1 MEFGNLIG
9 DKLMTNNWM
18 FEDVKAFKRVDEKY
32 NERFIN
38 DTKSFIENEV
48 SLLELAQNVG
58 NLYKDKIKYKKE
70 GDLKPILLWLYWQ
83 NLRNISI

>member
-1 MEFGNLIG
+1 
-9 DKLMTNNWM
+9 MTNNWM

-32 NERFIN
+32 NEWFIN

-48 SLLELAQNVG
+48 YLLELAQNVG

-70 GDLKPILLWLYWQ
+70 GELKPILLWLYWQ

>member
-18 FEDVKAFKRVDEKY
+18 FQDVKAFKRVDEKY

-38 DTKSFIENEV
+38 DRKSFIENEA
-48 SLLELAQNVG
+48 SLLELTQNVG

-70 GDLKPILLWLYWQ
+70 GELKPILL
-83 NLRNISI
+83 

>member
-18 FEDVKAFKRVDEKY
+18 FQDVKAFKRVDEKY

-38 DTKSFIENEV
+38 DRKSFIENEA
-48 SLLELAQNVG
+48 SLLELTQNVG